1 MRRAIAPLFA
11 ILMVL
16 ALLGCGAA
24 VKDKKVVQIDYTLTL
39 PDGSVY
45 DTSIGEGKK
54 PLEFMM
60 GAGQMIPTL
69 EKELLGLRVKGKKKI
84 VVKAADAYGE
94 YDEEA
99 LQEVPRSTVPEGME
113 LAVGQTYTVQTAM
126 GPMPITIKSMTDKVV
141 VMDLNHPLAGK
152 DLTFDVQVKTVRDAT
167 KEELAQALTQS
178 GMTQPIPSPDEPP
191 ADEPPAQK

>member
-11 ILMVL
+11 ILAVL
-16 ALLGCGAA
+16 ALAGCGAA
-24 VKDKKVVQIDYTLTL
+24 VKDKRVVQIDYTLTL

-45 DTSIGEGKK
+45 DTSIGEGKE

-84 VVKAADAYGE
+84 VVKAADAYGD
-94 YDEEA
+94 YDEKA
-99 LQEVPRSTVPEGME
+99 VQEVPRSEVPQGMD
-113 LAVGQTYTVQTAM
+113 LKVGETYTVQTAM
-126 GPMPITIKSMTDKVV
+126 GPMPITVKSMSDKVV

-152 DLTFDVQVKTVRDAT
+152 DLTFDVQVKSVRDAT
-167 KEELAQALTQS
+167 KEELAQALMQS
-178 GMTQPIPSPDEPP
+178 GMTQPVPSPDEPP
-191 ADEPPAQK
+191 AGPPAQE